1 MDETPEGTRMTM
13 ITVGQENGADIRLYV
28 EDHGAGSPVVLIH
41 GYPLNGASWEKQS
54 AALLAAGHRVI
65 TYDRRGFGA
74 SDKAATGHDY
84 DTYAADLH
92 AILEALD
99 LHDVALVGFS
109 MGTGEVVR
117 YLARHGSDRVRAAAL
132 LGGIAPHLLQTE
144 DDPDGVPQEVFDGL
158 IAAARDDRFA
168 FVSSFL
174 DTFFAVDEN
183 LGDRISEQALAAF
196 RAVGAQASPL
206 ATVDAIPAWLED
218 FRADVAAIDV
228 PTLILH
234 GTADANVPIEHSSRR
249 LRTLLPDAQYVEL
262 EGAPHG
268 MLWTHADQVN
278 EVLLP
283 FVAP

>member
-218 FRADVAAIDV
+218 FRADVAGIDV

-283 FVAP
+283 FVAT